1 VPRDEESDYVV
12 PPYLTRAAR
21 RDFDRAVKDYA
32 FGLAI
37 QVERVGI
44 SSRKS
49 GEEPEHNTD
58 TVSTA
63 IRIHHGT
70 IGLQTDET
78 NELPPVPAEQ
88 PAAEPSEEGVAEP
101 AEEVEGN
108 DGDWAIVAGILSTIA
123 TVGIGVMANYLHSYW
138 QWGLFSAFIAIGLT
152 GLGATWKAH
161 RSVHRRRRRH
171 R

>member
-70 IGLQTDET
+70 IGLQADEA
-78 NELPPVPAEQ
+78 NEPSPTVAEQ
-88 PAAEPSEEGVAEP
+88 PATEPTEE
-101 AEEVEGN
+101 
-108 DGDWAIVAGILSTIA
+108 
-123 TVGIGVMANYLHSYW
+123 
-138 QWGLFSAFIAIGLT
+138 
-152 GLGATWKAH
+152 
-161 RSVHRRRRRH
+161 
-171 R
+171 